1 MNYTPKEILSFVE
14 ENDVKF
20 IRLTFADI
28 HGNLKNIAIMPDE
41 RPYAFEHGIPFDA
54 TTLAGCHSD
63 LLLFRIYLLFLF
75 CRGDPKQVG
84 LYVFS
89 AILNVLTALI
99 IKATLE
105 MNSAVILII

>member
-41 RPYAFEHGIPFDA
+41 LPYAFEHGIPFDA

-63 LLLFRIYLLFLF
+63 LLLFPDIFTLLPCTLPTLSYQPMVLLFL
-75 CRGDPKQVG
+75 
-84 LYVFS
+84 Y
-89 AILNVLTALI
+89 N
-99 IKATLE
+99 
-105 MNSAVILII
+105 M

>member
-41 RPYAFEHGIPFDA
+41 LPYAFEHGISF
-54 TTLAGCHSD
+54 
-63 LLLFRIYLLFLF
+63 
-75 CRGDPKQVG
+75 
-84 LYVFS
+84 
-89 AILNVLTALI
+89 
-99 IKATLE
+99 
-105 MNSAVILII
+105 